1 MIFPLRPGSGSLLAH
16 VAALRPLARLRAAVV
31 LGLSA
36 GEACRRLAAGRH
48 ERGGRLPHSEGVGAI
63 KVSAAVS
70 LFAAGGF
77 AASLLAFLS
86 RPTMGEGAPPPGRE
100 DEAGRGARGGELRI
114 DDVGEPGLGGDINNG
129 NEEGAKSRA
138 RLVLITKKT

>member
-1 MIFPLRPGSGSLLAH
+1 MIFPLRSGSGCLLAH

-31 LGLSA
+31 LGLSV
-36 GEACRRLAAGRH
+36 GEGCRRLAAGRH

-77 AASLLAFLS
+77 AASLLAFFP
-86 RPTMGEGAPPPGRE
+86 RPTMGEGAPP
-100 DEAGRGARGGELRI
+100 AGRAGEGGG
-114 DDVGEPGLGGDINNG
+114 VGRRVAL
-129 NEEGAKSRA
+129 
-138 RLVLITKKT
+138 